1 MNFPENYNPSDWLG
15 VLSPGDRQEAL
26 TLLNRNGGDG
36 EKAAAESM
44 SRVERKRAEKESSY
58 FYLLSRE
65 MRNEICNGERHISDD
80 EFSKRLTD
88 AIALRISLEFEV
100 IHMAVVLLLY
110 HISKV
115 GVRAWCRM

>member
-1 MNFPENYNPSDWLG
+1 MNFPGNYNPSDWLG
-15 VLSPGDRQEAL
+15 ALSPSDRQDAL

-36 EKAAAESM
+36 EKAAAELM
-44 SRVERKRAEKESSY
+44 SRVKRRRDEKERSY
-58 FYLLSRE
+58 FHLLSKA
-65 MRNEICNGERHISDD
+65 MKDEICNGQRHISDD

-115 GVRAWCRM
+115 GVSVWCRT